1 MRGMVGEVGLE
12 PTTGRLSGATGYKPA
27 ALPTELL
34 PLDIMELPRPRLCG
48 RHPYSK
54 GVVGDAAHERDM
66 GRGVQLVKPPTQHG
80 ASR

>member
-1 MRGMVGEVGLE
+1 
-12 PTTGRLSGATGYKPA
+12 
-27 ALPTELL
+27 
-34 PLDIMELPRPRLCG
+34 MELPRPRLCG